1 MDGVS
6 DNGALARALYDME
19 TAPSAV
25 RVILEEGPLPAT
37 VAIVLRKR
45 VRVKE
50 NIDRRLTDLPYART
64 SQLNVGKVR
73 RMQQSNFAFG
83 HPQVLEVL
91 IAIVAQNDLGLDC
104 AWNSIWQP
112 CVHLSTLWP
121 GHLTRLSGDVRT
133 CTKQIVRREIIK

>member
-1 MDGVS
+1 MEGVS

-25 RVILEEGPLPAT
+25 RVMLEEGPLPAT

-50 NIDRRLTDLPYART
+50 NIDRRLTNLPYATT
-64 SQLNVGKVR
+64 SQSNVGKVR

-83 HPQVLEVL
+83 HKYLKYLSQSLL
-91 IAIVAQNDLGLDC
+91 NT
-104 AWNSIWQP
+104 IWD
-112 CVHLSTLWP
+112 STVP
-121 GHLTRLSGDVRT
+121 GTRSSSHV
-133 CTKQIVRREIIK
+133 CTSAHFRLAT